1 MEEKTRCSRNPVFK
15 YPADEGK
22 GRNSDQG
29 TCDTASFEKP
39 PALDLCTISIGR
51 GGEKKIQRWR
61 TLNGNQPAAYKEP
74 TLLAGVA
81 DGKKNSLMVG
91 TVAEGVETRD
101 ERWETPRGHG
111 GGGGKCE
118 IAADVPTGIQEFSF
132 SLSLNIF
139 RGRNASARNV
149 PAFQRAGGRA
159 ERYGF
164 ILAAVPL
171 SENVYHRLD
180 RRCLSLRMLER
191 SKLRI
196 FVSVRIAGYSSVRNF
211 QIELCARI
219 AGCSDVR
226 NFQIELCARIAGC

>member
-39 PALDLCTISIGR
+39 PALDLCTISMGR

-159 ERYGF
+159 
-164 ILAAVPL
+164 
-171 SENVYHRLD
+171 
-180 RRCLSLRMLER
+180 
-191 SKLRI
+191 
-196 FVSVRIAGYSSVRNF
+196 
-211 QIELCARI
+211 
-219 AGCSDVR
+219 
-226 NFQIELCARIAGC
+226 